1 MAVIEF
7 LTRNECA
14 LCDEAA
20 TMLDV
25 WAPRLGFEV
34 TTFDV
39 DRDLELQS
47 EYGDRVPMARSPGD
61 TIPVEGRWS
70 RPELLARLLRYR
82 LGGS

>member
-20 TMLDV
+20 TMLDA

-47 EYGDRVPMARSPGD
+47 EYGDRVPVARSPGG
-61 TIPVEGRWS
+61 TILVEGRWS

>member
-7 LTRNECA
+7 LTRNECP

-20 TMLDV
+20 TMLDT

-39 DRDLELQS
+39 DRDLELQA
-47 EYGDRVPMARSPGD
+47 EYGGRVPVARSPGG
-61 TIPVEGRWS
+61 TILVEGRWS